1 MNPTSAIH
9 PGSAFAFGSARAPHR
24 ERAFGVR
31 SRNDITRALREGKIR
46 FKRAIERV
54 TFRGHAVH
62 PETFRRRPSD
72 RNRFRLRVPADLAP
86 EDLDWENSR
95 PRRPWPLGQGYFAHI
110 ARLELSRRDLERVF
124 SLVEAKASN
133 EAREEADAERK
144 RAEAKRKRRVS
155 EAKRKRKLAAERAA
169 REEASQADAERKRAE
184 AKRKRRVSE
193 AKRKRKLAAER
204 AAHGALEKASHASDS
219 GRAQP
224 RRYWALKAIDGA
236 YPGGVPTKEAV
247 PNKEL
252 VADVID
258 FARDKGLKRRPYRH
272 HPPRGGPAQIA
283 QQQHRQHCCCCAC
296 CCATWPRIIEDN
308 CATQHDEVAHA
319 SSQS

>member
-1 MNPTSAIH
+1 MRYRPDLHSLSEAREFLIASGLSA
-9 PGSAFAFGSARAPHR
+9 SEA
-24 ERAFGVR
+24 ET
-31 SRNDITRALREGKIR
+31 DICRALREGKIR
-46 FKRAIERV
+46 SKHAIELV
-54 TFRGHAVH
+54 TVRGHAVH
-62 PETFRRRPSD
+62 PETFRRLD
-72 RNRFRLRVPADLAP
+72 RSRFRLRVPADLAP

-124 SLVEAKASN
+124 SVVEAKASN

-169 REEASQADAERKRAE
+169 REEASRADAERKRAE

-204 AAHGALEKASHASDS
+204 AAHEALEKASHASNS
-219 GRAQP
+219 GRQQP
-224 RRYWALKAIDGA
+224 RRSSALKAINGK

-252 VADVID
+252 VADVIK
-258 FARDKGLKRRPYRH
+258 FARDNGLKDVGRTDTILRAVGRRK
-272 HPPRGGPAQIA
+272 
-283 QQQHRQHCCCCAC
+283 
-296 CCATWPRIIEDN
+296 
-308 CATQHDEVAHA
+308 
-319 SSQS
+319 